1 MRKIIKIL
9 LMLIFSI
16 ILSTVVFYKTT
27 NDGLLTKICGVSVLQ
42 VSSGSMENE
51 LKIGDIILIKEC
63 NEYKVNDIITYNV
76 DNEYLVTHRII
87 EERNGNSFTTK
98 GDNNNTIDSKSVSK
112 DNIEGKVIYKFKLL
126 KWLYIF
132 WYITIIVVFLIL
144 ILL

>member
-1 MRKIIKIL
+1 MGKIIKFL
-9 LMLIFSI
+9 LMLILSI
-16 ILSTVVFYKTT
+16 VLSIVIFYKTT

-87 EERNGNSFTTK
+87 ERNGNSFTTK
-98 GDNNNTIDSKSVSK
+98 GDNNNVIDSKSVLK
-112 DNIEGKVIYKFKLL
+112 ENIEGKVIYKFKLL
-126 KWLYIF
+126 KLLYKY
-132 WYITIIVVFLIL
+132 WYITVIAIFLIL